1 MTNDQFIMISRAF
14 VCSDASLAARA
25 VYMALMLHADQRDDA
40 REVWPSY
47 ERIMECSGI
56 RGKATISTALAE
68 LEAKGWIARRKRFS
82 GATVYSLAR
91 DVVASSSKFEPSVVQ
106 NLNHSSSEIER
117 LDNAPVVQNLNHSS
131 SKSELPVVQK
141 LNPNKN
147 KRTRTTEKQSPI
159 VPGAKRAAHDDDD
172 ASAFWDSLGEEQS
185 AEKEVPSPAPIPDQT
200 RDESTTDAPAEK
212 VKRSRKSPIAK
223 VRDALSEADK
233 QRRRELFDAVAEI
246 CVLDPK
252 ACGARIGRTV
262 KYLFEATA
270 TAGDVK
276 AFLTWWSENE
286 YPGKLGKPP
295 APERV
300 TEKWKQ
306 FRDGWAE
313 HPRMTKG
320 EATSV
325 NRMAR
330 IYSDAVPQ
338 GEN

>member
-1 MTNDQFIMISRAF
+1 MKDDQFIMISRAF

-56 RGKATISTALAE
+56 RGKTTIANALAE
-68 LEAKGWIARRKRFS
+68 LETKGWITRRKRFS

-91 DVVASSSKFEPSVVQ
+91 SVVQ
-106 NLNHSSSEIER
+106 NMDSSSPESG
-117 LDNAPVVQNLNHSS
+117 LMTNAPVVQNMDSS
-131 SKSELPVVQK
+131 SPESGLPLVQK
-141 LNPNKN
+141 LDSNKN

-159 VPGAKRAAHDDDD
+159 VRSAKRATHDHDD
-172 ASAFWDSLGEEQS
+172 ASAFWDSLGAEQS
-185 AEKEVPSPAPIPDQT
+185 AEKETPSPAIIPETT

-212 VKRSRKSPIAK
+212 QKRSRKSPIAK
-223 VRDALSEADK
+223 VRDALSDADR
-233 QRRRELFDAVAEI
+233 QRRRELFDAVTEI

-276 AFLTWWSENE
+276 TFLTWWSENE

-306 FRDGWAE
+306 FRDGYAE
-313 HPRMTKG
+313 HPKRTINDARVMSVDRITK
-320 EATSV
+320 SL
-325 NRMAR
+325 
-330 IYSDAVPQ
+330 DF
-338 GEN
+338 